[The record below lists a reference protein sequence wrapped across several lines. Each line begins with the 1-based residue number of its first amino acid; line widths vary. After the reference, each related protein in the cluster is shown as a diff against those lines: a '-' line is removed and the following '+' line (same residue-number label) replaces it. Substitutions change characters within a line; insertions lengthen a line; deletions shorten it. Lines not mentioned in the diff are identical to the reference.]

1 MFFAASRRKNTLKKI
16 SPLRGDFIKTSK
28 ETAFYT
34 KIFNK
39 LSYGPPQAKHFG
51 VLARFLS
58 IFPLI
63 CVLKFSKPFRI

>member
-1 MFFAASRRKNTLKKI
+1 MFL
-16 SPLRGDFIKTSK
+16 PLRGDFNKTSK

-39 LSYGPPQAKHFG
+39 LPFGPPQAKKIG
-51 VLARFLS
+51 VLAHFLS

-63 CVLKFSKPFRI
+63 CVLFFSNRSEFR